1 MLLNVIH
8 PHQLIPK
15 QAHKRARIVA
25 KVATAPAL
33 PLCVLKIHPETPD
46 LALLLM
52 LRAVVARAP
61 CLPTIN
67 HDVELHNHP
76 RYSYFKG

>member
-8 PHQLIPK
+8 PYQLILK
-15 QAHKRARIVA
+15 QAHKRARIA

-33 PLCVLKIHPETPD
+33 PLCVLRIHPEAPD
-46 LALLLM
+46 LALLLT

-61 CLPTIN
+61 CLPIIN

-76 RYSYFKG
+76 RYSCFKG